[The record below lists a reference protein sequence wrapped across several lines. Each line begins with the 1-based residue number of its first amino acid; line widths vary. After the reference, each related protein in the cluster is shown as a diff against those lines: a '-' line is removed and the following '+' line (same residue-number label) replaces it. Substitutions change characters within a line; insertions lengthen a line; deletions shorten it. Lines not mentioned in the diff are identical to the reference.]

1 MNLKLVRER
10 KYNMPLSEDM
20 LVVREYTGEG
30 YLPLVDYGGWRIAVL
45 RYTDELL
52 PQKLRTMA
60 RHNLSDEVFVLLS
73 GRCILFLGEGE
84 DTVGAIYAHEM
95 QPLKFYNV
103 KQSCW
108 HTHTLSKDAT
118 VMIVENRDTSF
129 QNSPKIDL
137 DPLQTEQ
144 ITWMTLELWGK
155 TP

>member
-1 MNLKLVRER
+1 
-10 KYNMPLSEDM
+10 MPLSEDM

-30 YLPLVDYGGWRIAVL
+30 YLPLVDYGGWRVAVL

-52 PQKLRTMA
+52 PQKLRTMQ
-60 RHNLSDEVFVLLS
+60 RHEQTDEVFVLLS

-84 DTVGAIYAHEM
+84 DKVDSIYAHEM
-95 QPLKFYNV
+95 QPLKFYTV

-129 QNSPKIDL
+129 ENSPRIDL
-137 DPLQTEQ
+137 DPMQTEQ
-144 ITWMTLELWGK
+144 ITWMALELWGK
-155 TP
+155 TS